1 MRIHALRRVL
11 AGVAAAIIAVLPVG
25 PAHAGTVGDAG
36 TTGTISGRLQ
46 HRDGS
51 PAWAYLTVF
60 TTVGQNY
67 AGSAYVPAD
76 GSFTVD
82 VPAGSY
88 KLAYSVRGRFEQW
101 SGGATSFAAAVPVEV
116 VAGQVTEVTET
127 VLPTG
132 SIAGRVTRADGSV
145 AAGVPVYAGSGSA
158 MTDGSGSYRID
169 DLLVGEYTVA
179 FAGPRGVSQYAHG
192 TLDPAAAER
201 FAVLDGQVTT
211 VDETLLPTG
220 SVRIV
225 AHDATTSEPLSGFCV
240 YGAASGCAAGAELVL
255 DGLFAGQRHFTVNID
270 DQLHLTVPDAA
281 VTVTAGQTATLDVA
295 MRRGASIT
303 ATMVERA
310 GGAATD
316 GCVTVAKVGDLYGL
330 DTLGFCSDVRP
341 GPTPGSV
348 VVGPLEPGT
357 YQLLADPRDPA
368 LGLQWAGATGGT
380 GDRAKA
386 RRVTVAAGDRVTAP
400 AIRFDPATTIHG
412 RVTDAATGAPVTA
425 CVSVVALAYD
435 FAPRDNCPGHSEPDG
450 TYSIPGVGPYAW
462 PVEFVGH
469 GYQWRWSGDAV
480 NRRTATPVT
489 AVADAQLRTGGGTL
503 TGTVTDASGHPVGAI
518 VVAVDA
524 ATGEALTFG
533 AGPESTYTLTRIAP
547 QRIKVYYRTTD
558 GRTGWVGGADLAH
571 ARPIQIRD
579 QRTVTVNIVIG

>member
-1 MRIHALRRVL
+1 MRNHALRRVL
-11 AGVAAAIIAVLPVG
+11 AGAAAAIIALLPVG
-25 PAHAGTVGDAG
+25 PAHAGTAGADG

-46 HRDGS
+46 NRDGS
-51 PAWAYLTVF
+51 PTWAYLTVF

-67 AGSAYVPAD
+67 AGSAYVPAA
-76 GSFTVD
+76 GTFSVD

-88 KLAYSVRGRFEQW
+88 KLVFNVRGRFEQW

-132 SIAGRVTRADGSV
+132 SIAGRVTRADGSS
-145 AAGVPVYAGSGSA
+145 AAGVPVYAGGSA
-158 MTDGSGSYRID
+158 TTDGSGAYRID
-169 DLLVGEYTVA
+169 DLLVGEYTVS
-179 FAGPRGVSQYAHG
+179 FLGPHGVSQYAHG

-225 AHDATTSEPLSGFCV
+225 AHDATTGEPLAGFCAWAPNV
-240 YGAASGCAAGAELVL
+240 GGCAAGTELVV
-255 DGLFAGQRHFTVNID
+255 DDIFAAQYQFTVYLD
-270 DQLHLTVPDAA
+270 DRLHLPGRGT
-281 VTVTAGQTATLDVA
+281 VTVTGGQTAALDVA
-295 MRRGASIT
+295 VRRGATIT

-310 GGAATD
+310 GGTATD
-316 GCVTVAKVGDLYGL
+316 GCVTVATVNGLYGL
-330 DTLGFCSDVRP
+330 DTRGFCSDATP

-348 VVGPLEPGT
+348 VIGPLEPGT

-368 LGLQWAGATGGT
+368 LGLQWVGAAGGT

-386 RRVTVAAGDRVTAP
+386 RRITVASGDRITAP
-400 AIRFDPATTIHG
+400 AIRFDAGTTIHG
-412 RVTDAATGAPVTA
+412 RVTDAATGAPLTA
-425 CVSVVALAYD
+425 CVSVVALAHDYVPTD
-435 FAPRDNCPGHSEPDG
+435 SCPAHSEPDG

-462 PVEFVGH
+462 PVEFVRY

-503 TGTVTDASGHPVGAI
+503 TGTVTDASGHPVRAS

-524 ATGEALTFG
+524 LTGEAVAVG
-533 AGPESTYTLTRIAP
+533 AGPDPAGYTITKIPP
-547 QRIKVYYRTTD
+547 QRIKVYYSTTD

-571 ARPIQIRD
+571 ARPFQVRD